1 MHLRPDGR
9 PATGD
14 LSANAWQSRQGM
26 PYLPAWIVW
35 SNGTSPAVPAPA
47 GVAAGAGACV
57 CGWALDTTTPP
68 TIAAAAKATRDL
80 VWARVTM
87 TSKSE
92 RDGRGRSAASHV
104 DGELLV
110 LLRLLELLRED
121 PEDVVSVGEVGDLE
135 ITCLV
140 GGRVI

>member
-57 CGWALDTTTPP
+57 CGWALDTTRPP

-80 VWARVTM
+80 VRARATM
-87 TSKSE
+87 TQLQNVMVAV
-92 RDGRGRSAASHV
+92 AAPPATST
-104 DGELLV
+104 GNFLSLSGFLSFFEKT
-110 LLRLLELLRED
+110 LR
-121 PEDVVSVGEVGDLE
+121 
-135 ITCLV
+135 T
-140 GGRVI
+140 